1 MTQSGENL
9 SSFKIWMLAIRPKT
23 LPAAIGSV
31 IMGTALALGD
41 GVFSFGPAAAALAAA
56 LLLQIGSN
64 LANDVF
70 DFIKGTDTK
79 ERTGPVR
86 VTQAGLLTPRQVK
99 AGMWAVFALA
109 FLLGTY
115 LTWVGGWPIFVIG
128 MLSIVAAIAYTGGPY
143 PLGYHGFG
151 EILVFVFFGPVAV
164 CGTYYVQ
171 ALELNT
177 VVWWASLT
185 MGFLISA
192 LLVVNNIRDIET
204 DKAAG
209 KRTVAVR
216 LGLSGTQMQYYLLL
230 FASMAVPL
238 VMYLSDLTSAWI
250 LVSWLALLLVPSLVR
265 DVRTKRGVPLNATLA
280 GTARLGLVFSI
291 LFSIGYLLDK
301 MLYLN

>member
-1 MTQSGENL
+1 MTQSGEKL

-23 LPAAIGSV
+23 LPAAVSSV
-31 IMGTALALGD
+31 VMGTALALGD
-41 GVFSFGPAAAALAAA
+41 GVFNFGPAAAALAVAM
-56 LLLQIGSN
+56 LLQIGSN

-86 VTQAGLLTPRQVK
+86 VTQAGFLTPRQVM

-115 LTWVGGWPIFVIG
+115 LAWIGGWPILAIG
-128 MLSIVAAIAYTGGPY
+128 ILSIIAAIAYTGGPY

-171 ALELNT
+171 ALELSS
-177 VVWWASLT
+177 VVWWAS
-185 MGFLISA
+185 MPIGFLISA
-192 LLVVNNIRDIET
+192 LLVVNNIRDLET
-204 DKAAG
+204 DKKVG

-216 LGLSGTQMQYYLLL
+216 LGPFGAQTEYYLLL
-230 FASMAVPL
+230 AAAMLVPL
-238 VMYLSDLTSAWI
+238 VMYLYDQTSAWI
-250 LVSWLALLLVPSLVR
+250 LISWLSLLLVPPLVR
-265 DVRTKRGVPLNATLA
+265 DVHTKRGVPLNVTLA

-301 MLYLN
+301 LSN